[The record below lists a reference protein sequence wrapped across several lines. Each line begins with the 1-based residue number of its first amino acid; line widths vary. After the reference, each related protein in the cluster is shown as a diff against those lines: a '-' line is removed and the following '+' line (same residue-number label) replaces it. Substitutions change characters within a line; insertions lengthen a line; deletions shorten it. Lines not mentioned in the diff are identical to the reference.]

1 VTPLYSIL
9 LDLKTV
15 PIILISIGVIGIAAI
30 FHLLIRRNRPETSRA
45 KGPILLDLEK
55 KASASPALSPAVPS
69 GAISTPIHEPAIQA
83 PTFKTYQQRSGIL
96 SDLFRAFLIILSLIV
111 AAGFTLILLSQPTI
125 DRMAQDLRTQYGAP
139 QQEKIALLFLGD
151 AVKDNE
157 FQVQANIRNISK
169 APIEHLDAAIR
180 FYSHTGRIQET
191 VMVRMD
197 KEILAP
203 DEVGQF
209 RLTYPNSKIEF
220 TRYAV
225 EFKLRQGELIAYR
238 DMRTARQKSSEN
250 P

>member
-9 LDLKTV
+9 LD
-15 PIILISIGVIGIAAI
+15 IIVIRIIFILIGVIGIAAI
-30 FHLLIRRNRPETSRA
+30 YLAYRKKELGTNRA
-45 KGPILLDLEK
+45 KGPLLLDLNK
-55 KASASPALSPAVPS
+55 KASASPAELSAAVPS
-69 GAISTPIHEPAIQA
+69 GDSSTPTREPAPQA
-83 PTFKTYQQRSGIL
+83 PVFNAYQKRSGIL
-96 SDLFRAFLIILSLIV
+96 SDLFGAVLIILSLIV

-125 DRMAQDLRTQYGAP
+125 DRMAQDLRTHYGAP
-139 QQEKIALLFLGD
+139 QQEKISLLFLGD
-151 AVKDNE
+151 TVKDNE

-180 FYSHTGRIQET
+180 FYSHTGRILET

-203 DEVGQF
+203 DEQGQF
-209 RLTYPNSKIEF
+209 RLTYPNSKVEF
-220 TRYAV
+220 SRYAM

-238 DMRTARQKSSEN
+238 DMRQVRQQNSRN

>member
-1 VTPLYSIL
+1 VTQLYSIL
-9 LDLKTV
+9 LDILAV
-15 PIILISIGVIGIAAI
+15 RIIFISIGVIGIAAI
-30 FHLLIRRNRPETSRA
+30 YLAYRKKEPRTNRA
-45 KGPILLDLEK
+45 KGPILLDLGQ
-55 KASASPALSPAVPS
+55 KASASPALSPAMPS
-69 GAISTPIHEPAIQA
+69 EDISTPIRESALQA
-83 PTFKTYQQRSGIL
+83 PTFKTHQQRSGML

-151 AVKDNE
+151 TVKDNE

-203 DEVGQF
+203 DEIGQF
-209 RLTYPNSKIEF
+209 RLAYPNSKMEF
-220 TRYAV
+220 SRYAV

-238 DMRTARQKSSEN
+238 DMRTARQQSSRN